1 MSNMFQQRASF
12 AHNISIFGNFDHDSA
27 ISCKSGEAT
36 FGLCCINLYKG
47 TLVNPAQFHQL
58 QNSGSRNQS
67 LNANQPNVSITN
79 FRCRKSFVW

>member
-1 MSNMFQQRASF
+1 M
-12 AHNISIFGNFDHDSA
+12 NISLTQCQICFNNVHLLRIIFLLFGNFDHDSA

-36 FGLCCINLYKG
+36 FGLCCISLYKG

-79 FRCRKSFVW
+79 FR